1 MKLRRKVI
9 KKIDYRNNNAW
20 VKKNFLD
27 SLSLSNILL
36 TLAFKMIF
44 LTPVSAFEGYFI
56 IIISKKSLLLMS

>member
-1 MKLRRKVI
+1 MKLRRKTI

-44 LTPVSAFEGYFI
+44 LTPVSAFEDI
-56 IIISKKSLLLMS
+56 L